1 MFVLKVEAVEGS
13 SVKSSNVTCIL
24 YVLIK
29 MYINIL
35 KKVGI
40 SSSMLYRR
48 RYVLVSRRAS

>member
-40 SSSMLYRR
+40 SSSMLYVR
-48 RYVLVSRRAS
+48 VSRWAS